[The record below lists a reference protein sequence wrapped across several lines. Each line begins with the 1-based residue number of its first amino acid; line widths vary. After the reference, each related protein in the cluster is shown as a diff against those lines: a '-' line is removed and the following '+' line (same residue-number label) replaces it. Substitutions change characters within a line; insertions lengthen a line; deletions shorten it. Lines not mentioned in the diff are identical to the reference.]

1 VASAARGDDKT
12 LDAAAARGALVEP
25 RLNVANTAVKF
36 ALDQTAGA
44 VANAWLFGTAIGALH
59 DSMAHAPG
67 AAKSVAFL
75 ASGQALDY
83 ARVDWPAIAERT
95 RAGLWPM
102 LVAGWK
108 FWPAVSLA
116 NFALVQSVEMRN
128 LVGALAGLVW
138 GVYLSL
144 TTAGSV

>member
-1 VASAARGDDKT
+1 M
-12 LDAAAARGALVEP
+12 
-25 RLNVANTAVKF
+25 
-36 ALDQTAGA
+36 LDQTVGA
-44 VANAWLFGTAIGALH
+44 VANAWLFMTLMGALQ

-67 AAKSVAFL
+67 AHKSVEFL

-83 ARVDWPAIAERT
+83 TRVDWDVIGARA

-108 FWPAVSLA
+108 FWPMVSA
-116 NFALVQSVEMRN
+116 GNFALVQSVELRN

-144 TTAGSV
+144 ATAGSV